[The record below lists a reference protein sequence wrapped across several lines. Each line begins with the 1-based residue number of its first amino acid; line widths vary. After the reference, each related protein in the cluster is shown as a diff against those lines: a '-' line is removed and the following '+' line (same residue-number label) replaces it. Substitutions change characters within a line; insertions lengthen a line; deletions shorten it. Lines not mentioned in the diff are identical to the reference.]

1 MEVGDSVAVSSAQS
15 KPEVACTEK
24 TEFTNIPLEAE
35 KHTKLRKPRRILH
48 FSDGVLEE
56 YSSDE
61 EEPVKT
67 GPVVDPRKL
76 TWMPW
81 VWYYVVHYAASTL
94 SIADT
99 CGEKLAY
106 FFEEEEKEK
115 AAELR
120 WQEKQQGEVLSSVQV
135 QPEISDVSLPAQD
148 DRVEKY

>member
-1 MEVGDSVAVSSAQS
+1 MLQS

-67 GPVVDPRKL
+67 GPVVDP
-76 TWMPW
+76 
-81 VWYYVVHYAASTL
+81 VS
-94 SIADT
+94 
-99 CGEKLAY
+99 EKLIHRDNSGRAHPVPILTIICTSNLFSNIY
-106 FFEEEEKEK
+106 YPLQF
-115 AAELR
+115 L
-120 WQEKQQGEVLSSVQV
+120 LSH
-135 QPEISDVSLPAQD
+135 
-148 DRVEKY
+148 